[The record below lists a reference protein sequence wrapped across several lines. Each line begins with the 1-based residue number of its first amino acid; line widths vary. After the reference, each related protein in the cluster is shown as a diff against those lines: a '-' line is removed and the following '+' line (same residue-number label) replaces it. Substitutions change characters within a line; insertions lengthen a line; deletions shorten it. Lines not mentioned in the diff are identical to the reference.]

1 MPNFELKKG
10 KSYPLITGNAEGVNI
25 GYVLH
30 DKIKET
36 EIDRNEFGKE
46 RRDHWKNRVESIEG
60 EE

>member
-10 KSYPLITGNAEGVNI
+10 KSYPLITDNAEGVNI
-25 GYVLH
+25 GYVLN

-46 RRDHWKNRVESIEG
+46 RRDHWKNRVESMEG